1 MLHKISNL
9 ETKSSVR
16 NCSQNE
22 KIEDIIAAL
31 DYLRNEAKRSG
42 NEDIYN
48 LIDSTFS
55 ICLHTFCIIRRYE
68 LQERMSG
75 LENID

>member
-1 MLHKISNL
+1 MLHKIANLNSNGS
-9 ETKSSVR
+9 EDKKE
-16 NCSQNE
+16 QNE
-22 KIEDIIAAL
+22 KIEDIITAL

-68 LQERMSG
+68 LQEMMSG
-75 LENID
+75 MASPD